1 MGILVERRCGIGHSV
16 DGCDGAVMDATVV
29 DRGVLHQD

>member
-1 MGILVERRCGIGHSV
+1 LLVIDCIGHSV